1 MLIRNI
7 DLFIIPSF
15 LFRLGFRKSAV
26 DGPILSILPK
36 YIKKK
41 AISKRKLNRRKK
53 KIFGD
58 KKTSKRI
65 LQPSQRFFRGLF

>member
-1 MLIRNI
+1 MGDGWAHPFHLAQIY
-7 DLFIIPSF
+7 F
-15 LFRLGFRKSAV
+15 L
-26 DGPILSILPK
+26 
-36 YIKKK
+36 KK
-41 AISKRKLNRRKK
+41 AISKRKINRRKK